1 MWGSVSCTLC
11 FAVFKLMR
19 TSVLYPG
26 FAVLRF
32 DVGGSPRLPEAPRIK
47 EQLFFDPDGLG
58 RALLAIPGRI
68 LALILVPP
76 GSLGLFGLLGLLG
89 LLGFLGFLC

>member
-47 EQLFFDPDGLG
+47 EQLFFDPDDLELEKQGYRSLICTLDF
-58 RALLAIPGRI
+58 LL
-68 LALILVPP
+68 PP
-76 GSLGLFGLLGLLG
+76 PQQD
-89 LLGFLGFLC
+89 